1 MARGQN
7 INSMVFNKP
16 LLVTLDAL
24 QPITDYLSDPER
36 AASLKLERP
45 EEESLLKLESFN
57 SEDEYQKYKLQ
68 KLGINPETMVG
79 ILDVSGSL
87 VYRAGQMNANCTELT
102 SYEGLKKQAEQ
113 QIEAGAKTL
122 VLKVDSGGG
131 MAHGMFSAAN
141 HIKKIAKQS
150 GVKTV
155 SYIDGTSASAAF
167 GLSVLSD
174 EIIAHPQSQVG
185 SVGVVIALHN
195 DSKMLDNLGI
205 KRQFIFAGANK
216 IPFDNSTGEFTDK
229 FLDDLQKSVDKT
241 YKSFVQHVAMNR
253 GLTEEAVTNTNA
265 SMFDT
270 DEALAL
276 GLIDKVMELED
287 FELEYGLKTSNNKTT
302 GFNQYLESPVEV
314 TKLTNEDNMSQQ
326 LTVEAVQ
333 AQLSAALE
341 EKQTL
346 TTQLAEASEKL
357 TELTE
362 AKESLSTEL
371 TALKEAKESL
381 VAEKAA
387 LEAEKLATE
396 KQARLDSRT
405 AKLETALGKDNSKVA
420 ELLTTTESLSDEQFE
435 VIASSF
441 GVAQEAKQDQFAE
454 KGGEGQQ
461 SNTQL
466 TIEQKL
472 AAKAK
477 SMNKQSA

>member
-1 MARGQN
+1 MQKSRN
-7 INSMVFNKP
+7 LTRLKEKVFNSP
-16 LLVTLDAL
+16 LLITEASLL
-24 QPITDYLSDPER
+24 PITSYLKNPER
-36 AASLKLERP
+36 TFNTSNREVDDQLELLSSFDYSKRLDSY
-45 EEESLLKLESFN
+45 EEEQLNEIKERA
-57 SEDEYQKYKLQ
+57 
-68 KLGINPETMVG
+68 GVNPETGVG
-79 ILDVSGSL
+79 LIPIEGTL
-87 VYRAGQMNANCTELT
+87 VAKAGQIDGCVELT
-102 SYEGLKKQAEQ
+102 SYEKLKALTKL
-113 QIEAGAKTL
+113 QINLGVKSI
-122 VLKVDSGGG
+122 VYVVDSGGG
-131 MAHGMFSAAN
+131 QAYLAFSTAKDLRQMADDAGIKTYAYVDGCACSAAY
-141 HIKKIAKQS
+141 QM
-150 GVKTV
+150 
-155 SYIDGTSASAAF
+155 AAAAH
-167 GLSVLSD
+167 
-174 EIIAHPQSQVG
+174 EIIANEDADIG
-185 SVGVVIALHN
+185 SIGVLIQLIN
-195 DSKMLDNLGI
+195 NSKHLEQNGFE
-205 KRQFIFAGANK
+205 RTFITAGDHK
-216 IPFDNSTGEFTDK
+216 VPFDADGSFQPEFIERLEKGVSKTYDK
-229 FLDDLQKSVDKT
+229 FVRTVSEL
-241 YKSFVQHVAMNR
+241 R
-253 GLTEEAVTNTNA
+253 GLSEDSIRATQARVYDAEESLSLN
-265 SMFDT
+265 
-270 DEALAL
+270 
-276 GLIDKVMELED
+276 LIDKIMDFED
-287 FELEYGLKTSNNKTT
+287 FEKYVLSSVSRSGLNSQNIISLKE
-302 GFNQYLESPVEV
+302 G
-314 TKLTNEDNMSQQ
+314 NMSQQ

-346 TTQLAEASEKL
+346 ATQLSEASEKL
-357 TELTE
+357 SELTE

-405 AKLETALGKDNSKVA
+405 AKLEAALGKDNEKVA